1 MTGRGM
7 FAAEQKAGSPVDKF
21 NWSGSDQAHL
31 DEPTTVSVDRV
42 VIGLYGGCT
51 GSGAYK
57 NEDGALVWVGPDWI
71 FAVVLDAH
79 GGTQSTDLVLNIIR
93 EHEARLL
100 AILGGHEASDFRRTG
115 SGRER
120 LAQVQG
126 ETAGLFVFQRGQF
139 LSWVSIGDNS
149 LYWLHPQLARLG
161 QYTLTVRNFF
171 EWTGQRDS
179 LSLAVPCYSSGV
191 RQLRQGEQ
199 VIALATDG
207 LLEFGELHYEAPGAF
222 SQALLASPDLEAS
235 LRQMLVEAH
244 KSGATDSATVVAWRT
259 NSTEPGLEPT
269 A

>member
-1 MTGRGM
+1 M
-7 FAAEQKAGSPVDKF
+7 DKF
-21 NWSGSDQAHL
+21 KWSGSDQTHL
-31 DEPTTVSVDRV
+31 DEPTTVSVDRAI
-42 VIGLYGGCT
+42 IGLYGGCT
-51 GSGAYK
+51 SSGAYK
-57 NEDGALVWVGPDWI
+57 NEDGALVWVGPDWV
-71 FAVVLDAH
+71 FAGVLDAH
-79 GGTQSTDLVLNIIR
+79 GGTQSTDLVLSIIE

-100 AILGGHEASDFRRTG
+100 AILGGYEASDFQRFQSVLVEILGTG

-120 LAQVQG
+120 MAQVQG

-139 LSWVSIGDNS
+139 LSWVSLGDNS

-161 QYTLTVRNFF
+161 QYALTVRNFY

-179 LSLAVPCYSSGV
+179 LSLAVPCYSSGI
-191 RQLRQGEQ
+191 RELRQGEQ

-207 LLEFGELHYEAPGAF
+207 LLEFGERPYEAPGAF

-244 KSGATDSATVVAWRT
+244 KSGAADSATVVAWRT
-259 NSTEPGLEPT
+259 NSAEQGLEPT